1 MSYPFLNLHPTTSF
15 LVKTPGPGV
24 AVPSNKLVAKPALD
38 RGYPKK
44 VSTLTVYPYAEST
57 DHQPGSVGD
66 YAADIVTP
74 FAETFV
80 LDPIKLNAATPFLSP
95 VLRVPGPIRYREFR
109 VLDLGNGKCGNRRYD
124 TYSGILSG
132 ILNVQLF
139 HVLPAPMEK
148 DSTSYRSFNS
158 TLERRIEETKAIA
171 TDSLTA
177 LPIPT
182 ASVDMVIARSLH
194 KGIKVNRKMTL
205 RMNKEVDG
213 KENCIADTLEAS
225 YQDVASASASD
236 IEDTLAECFRVLR
249 DGGILE
255 YIFFERRLCNAGPLA
270 QEFETA
276 WDIDYNC
283 DLSTGQFVAALER
296 AGFAGESPGTMP
308 KQTPCDACAL
318 RRVKCDA
325 CNPCTWCLKHEQPCT
340 YLRVRR
346 RRGPKGPRPST
357 IMRVT
362 EQRTLSPRTDPD
374 YSYLASSP
382 VASSSTS
389 TIAVGAAATQ
399 ASSAPGYMGRIP
411 LSQYFTY
418 LDMFQSKLY
427 AIWPVVAAEDLKARL
442 CDETHIEPDVHAL
455 AAALS
460 AATILQLRLLD
471 EESDSG
477 GSAAPTSEAF
487 VRECLRHRNTLTSS
501 NTISTNLLLISLF
514 LHMYYANTE
523 QIHAATFALRDAIT
537 YIHLLRL
544 DDEDTL
550 DSLPVEEREVGIRI
564 FWVLFVT
571 ERTFCSTH
579 GIPIL
584 LQKISYLPD
593 PTREMN
599 YGICSITGFCCLVR
613 LFTLAESILPS
624 KTKAIERPQEKGEL
638 QLLYQDITANSVAM
652 VQDQGSVSL
661 GMGMMN
667 MVTLQEVDIQT
678 TRAWLQSLLWQ
689 RALSNFLLDSHA
701 REAQFTPEFPL
712 TLAKGLLGFL
722 SRIPLESIRPHAY
735 AMEVKLT
742 QVAHTLLDIIM
753 IVPSIRR
760 ARCTPSSG
768 GPVDVVLALEK
779 LLRSLFRRESETVAA
794 MRRRLSEVDFG
805 PVGLAG
811 VELGLLQCS
820 MEACTDVLAVGEAE
834 LQRGSGQ
841 QEQKCESGEGGEVWW
856 EDQSLSGLELE
867 HGPFEFGGK
876 AMEGENEWYEL

>member
-1 MSYPFLNLHPTTSF
+1 
-15 LVKTPGPGV
+15 
-24 AVPSNKLVAKPALD
+24 
-38 RGYPKK
+38 
-44 VSTLTVYPYAEST
+44 
-57 DHQPGSVGD
+57 
-66 YAADIVTP
+66 
-74 FAETFV
+74 
-80 LDPIKLNAATPFLSP
+80 
-95 VLRVPGPIRYREFR
+95 
-109 VLDLGNGKCGNRRYD
+109 
-124 TYSGILSG
+124 
-132 ILNVQLF
+132 
-139 HVLPAPMEK
+139 
-148 DSTSYRSFNS
+148 
-158 TLERRIEETKAIA
+158 
-171 TDSLTA
+171 
-177 LPIPT
+177 
-182 ASVDMVIARSLH
+182 
-194 KGIKVNRKMTL
+194 
-205 RMNKEVDG
+205 
-213 KENCIADTLEAS
+213 
-225 YQDVASASASD
+225 
-236 IEDTLAECFRVLR
+236 
-249 DGGILE
+249 
-255 YIFFERRLCNAGPLA
+255 
-270 QEFETA
+270 
-276 WDIDYNC
+276 
-283 DLSTGQFVAALER
+283 
-296 AGFAGESPGTMP
+296 MP

-340 YLRVRR
+340 YLRIRR

-362 EQRTLSPRTDPD
+362 EQRTLSPRMDREFI
-374 YSYLASSP
+374 SSSP
-382 VASSSTS
+382 VPSHS
-389 TIAVGAAATQ
+389 TIAATPATQ
-399 ASSAPGYMGRIP
+399 ASTPGYTGRIP

-418 LDMFQSKLY
+418 LDMYQSKLY
-427 AIWPVVAAEDLKARL
+427 AIWPVVAAENLKARL
-442 CDETHIEPDVHAL
+442 CDERHIEPDVHAL

-471 EESDSG
+471 EESNSS
-477 GSAAPTSEAF
+477 SAAATSEAF

-537 YIHLLRL
+537 YTHLLRL

-550 DSLPVEEREVGIRI
+550 DSLPVEEKEVGIRI

-613 LFTLAESILPS
+613 LFTLAESLLPS

-638 QLLYQDITANSVAM
+638 QLLYQDITTNSISMDEDAASMSKGMSSSM
-652 VQDQGSVSL
+652 V
-661 GMGMMN
+661 M
-667 MVTLQEVDIQT
+667 LQEVDIQT

-701 REAQFTPEFPL
+701 REVQFTPEFPL
-712 TLAKGLLGFL
+712 TLAKGLLAFL

-760 ARCTPSSG
+760 ARCTPCSG

-779 LLRSLFRRESETVAA
+779 LLRSLFRRESETVAS

-805 PVGLAG
+805 SVGIGAG
-811 VELGLLQCS
+811 GLGLGLLQGV
-820 MEACTDVLAVGEAE
+820 DVSGGLSVGTST
-834 LQRGSGQ
+834 RGSTSSGSETGLDVEAQ
-841 QEQKCESGEGGEVWW
+841 SSEQGCEGGMIFEAGEGWW
-856 EDQSLSGLELE
+856 DGQGLELALDQSVID
-867 HGPFEFGGK
+867 GVI
-876 AMEGENEWYEL
+876 EGVISGDVEWDEM